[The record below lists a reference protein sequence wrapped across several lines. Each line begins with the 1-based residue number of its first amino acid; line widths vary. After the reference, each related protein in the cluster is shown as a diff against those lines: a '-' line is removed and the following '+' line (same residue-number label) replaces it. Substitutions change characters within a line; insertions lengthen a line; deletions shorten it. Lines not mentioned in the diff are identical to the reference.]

1 MAAYTSKATGNWT
14 ATGQTTWNEVG
25 TPGNGDTI
33 TINAGHTITIPD
45 GAGTVTVGP
54 SLLGSPVAPTYS
66 GSTAAVAVPWSSGG
80 ANMAISV
87 VDAGGKES
95 MLSPSQQQTFVSGTT
110 KPRLTMPTLP
120 AGASSFSVY
129 LDNGSNG
136 GLRRYASGVGTGATV
151 DLTSANWIA
160 GTNDYSAAP
169 TPPQDAAAI
178 KIASTGKLV
187 VGASSPTTPPT
198 LVVRGD
204 IASTQSGARTGGFYP
219 LTLNPGV
226 TLEFDSSQASNP
238 TVQGYVFSG
247 SAYSQANNYL
257 NFNGTSVNRV
267 TVRSNASGGNGR
279 FSLNGQ
285 TGNLQMDA
293 AYTDFLRLGSSSTA
307 ALDLSLNVASYS
319 SSITNCTFTSCGPV
333 SFYGGGILS
342 TTSTMIFNDNRFTSS
357 LETRSFRMRANNNL
371 SSGTREIKRNYF
383 DLFVNDPTFGGN
395 VGGFT
400 VQHNVFAGDFYMD
413 PTQMYALFDLNVVR
427 KTAATWA
434 SSGYP
439 GDISNSY
446 FLADGNVYN
455 PHFLGATASR
465 ASTFDGLIFQ
475 CTGSA
480 AASDGDGIGFTG
492 SAASVQRSTI
502 KNCVVLPRSGDGL
515 QASCTLATFANTLS
529 RQQTADVQH
538 NTMWGSPA
546 TEHGLQLNETTAAV
560 AGMVPL
566 YRSNLYYDTSARG
579 NHFNIPISGKN
590 PPDDDILTASGATNN
605 CAWNAS
611 TYSNPGKG
619 SHGTFYS
626 VPTTSGQVPGTGDV
640 NVDPTFI
647 DTTRNFEKFATTFG
661 DAASVAN
668 TLARL
673 QADPAT
679 QIPALLAYVR
689 GGFAPTNAL
698 LATAGHDGTTIGAVA
713 YAAAA
718 STGSTTISLDDD
730 PGFGVFASGT
740 AIYF

>member
-1 MAAYTSKATGNWT
+1 MAAFTSKASGNWT
-14 ATGQTTWNEVG
+14 ATGQSTWNEAG
-25 TPGNGDTI
+25 TPGNGDSI
-33 TINAGHTITIPD
+33 TINAGHTVTIPD
-45 GAGTVTVGP
+45 GAGTVTVGR
-54 SLLGSPVAPTYS
+54 SLLGSPPAPSYS
-66 GSTAAVAVPWSSGG
+66 GTTASTTIPWSSGG
-80 ANMAISV
+80 ANIAISV
-87 VDAGGKES
+87 VDSGGKES
-95 MLSPSQQQTFVSGTT
+95 ILSPNQQQTFVSGVT
-110 KPRLTMPTLP
+110 KPRLTMPALP

-136 GLRRYASGVGTGATV
+136 GVRRYASGVGTGATV
-151 DLTSANWIA
+151 DLTSANWLA
-160 GTNDYSAAP
+160 GTNDYSTAP

-204 IASTQSGARTGGFYP
+204 IASTQSGGRTGGFYP

-226 TLEFDSSQASNP
+226 TLEFDASQASNP

-247 SAYSQANNYL
+247 SAYNQPNNYL
-257 NFNGTSVNRV
+257 NFNGTSINRV

-342 TTSTMIFNDNRFTSS
+342 TTSTLIFNDNRFTSS
-357 LETRSFRMRANNNL
+357 LETRSFRIRANNNL

-455 PHFLGATASR
+455 PHFLSATASR

-480 AASDGDGIGFTG
+480 AASDGDGIGFSG
-492 SAASVQRSTI
+492 SAASVLRSTV
-502 KNCVVLPRSGDGL
+502 KNCIVLPRSGDGL
-515 QASCTLATFANTLS
+515 QSSCTLATCANTLS
-529 RQQTADVQH
+529 RQQFADVQH
-538 NTMWGSPA
+538 NTVWGSPG
-546 TEHGLQLNETTAAV
+546 TEHGMQLNETTAAV

-566 YRSNLYYDTSARG
+566 YRSNIYYDTSARG
-579 NHFNIPISGKN
+579 NHFNIPTSGKN

-605 CAWNAS
+605 CAWNAT
-611 TYSNPGKG
+611 TYSNVGKG
-619 SHGTFYS
+619 SDGTFYS

-698 LATAGHDGTTIGAVA
+698 LATAGHDGATIGAVA
-713 YAAAA
+713 YVVT
-718 STGSTTISLDDD
+718 STAVYL
-730 PGFGVFASGT
+730 SGGGEGPFFNFLE
-740 AIYF
+740 A